1 MQWLW
6 LVVVFGLQYDSII
19 CISPLLLHTPAAGSV
34 ALTSDLNTANVKAG
48 EDEGEGV
55 GWFVV
60 PPNLLSGWGGHLIL
74 ILMIDD
80 TGCRV
85 QPQCV

>member
-1 MQWLW
+1 MQLFV

-19 CISPLLLHTPAAGSV
+19 CISPLLLRTPAAGSV
-34 ALTSDLNTANVKAG
+34 ALTHDLNTPNVKVG

-60 PPNLLSGWGGHLIL
+60 PPPALWLGRGPNLHPN
-74 ILMIDD
+74 D
-80 TGCRV
+80 R
-85 QPQCV
+85 

>member
-1 MQWLW
+1 MEGCWRHQVFGKAHAVVC

-19 CISPLLLHTPAAGSV
+19 CISPLLLRTPAAGSV
-34 ALTSDLNTANVKAG
+34 ALTHDLNTANVKVG

-60 PPNLLSGWGGHLIL
+60 PPPPCSLVGAG
-74 ILMIDD
+74 
-80 TGCRV
+80 T
-85 QPQCV
+85 